1 MKQTDML
8 NLHLIQ
14 TGSHFF
20 SVTSNEGSG
29 AAFIQQL
36 NDGRNLFVANAQLM
50 GDLREIILVNH
61 LAILRDVEEGMDL

>member
-1 MKQTDML
+1 ML
-8 NLHLIQ
+8 NLHFIQ

-20 SVTSNEGSG
+20 SVTSNEGIG

-36 NDGRNLFVANAQLM
+36 NDSRNLFGANAQLM

-61 LAILRDVEEGMDL
+61 LAILRDVKAGMDL

>member
-1 MKQTDML
+1 MKQSDVFD
-8 NLHLIQ
+8 LHFIE

-36 NDGRNLFVANAQLM
+36 NNGGNLLGANAQLM

-61 LAILRDVEEGMDL
+61 LAILRDEEEGMDL

>member
-1 MKQTDML
+1 MEQTDVFD
-8 NLHLIQ
+8 LHFIQ

-20 SVTSNEGSG
+20 SVSSNEGSG

-36 NDGRNLFVANAQLM
+36 DNSGNLFATNAQLM

-61 LAILRDVEEGMDL
+61 LAILRDEEEEMDL